1 MKFENRNVGFLR
13 YWTLPNIPLFLL
25 AAPMLAILVKS
36 ALDQLSQRSPPSPA
50 TATVTVNSDTK
61 SKTPPKTLAS
71 GSNSSSASDT
81 PSSGS
86 VKSDEVVTQQLAPE
100 STTTATQQRMQILI
114 RSAAAEQVL
123 LVVLAVSTYHVQ
135 IITRI
140 SSGYPLWYWW
150 LAQQL
155 IDGHKQKKKLGKG
168 IVVFMVMYAAI
179 QGVLFT
185 SFLPPA

>member
-1 MKFENRNVGFLR
+1 
-13 YWTLPNIPLFLL
+13 
-25 AAPMLAILVKS
+25 
-36 ALDQLSQRSPPSPA
+36 
-50 TATVTVNSDTK
+50 
-61 SKTPPKTLAS
+61 
-71 GSNSSSASDT
+71 
-81 PSSGS
+81 
-86 VKSDEVVTQQLAPE
+86 
-100 STTTATQQRMQILI
+100 MQILI
-114 RSAAAEQVL
+114 HSAAAEQVL
-123 LVVLAVSTYHVQ
+123 LAVLAVSTYHVQ

-155 IDGHKQKKKLGKG
+155 VSGDQEKKKLGRG

>member
-1 MKFENRNVGFLR
+1 M
-13 YWTLPNIPLFLL
+13 
-25 AAPMLAILVKS
+25 
-36 ALDQLSQRSPPSPA
+36 
-50 TATVTVNSDTK
+50 
-61 SKTPPKTLAS
+61 
-71 GSNSSSASDT
+71 
-81 PSSGS
+81 
-86 VKSDEVVTQQLAPE
+86 
-100 STTTATQQRMQILI
+100 

-123 LVVLAVSTYHVQ
+123 LAVLAVSTYHVQ

-150 LAQQL
+150 LAQLL
-155 IDGHKQKKKLGKG
+155 IGGDGDMQQQQKKQQQKKKQLGKG

>member
-1 MKFENRNVGFLR
+1 
-13 YWTLPNIPLFLL
+13 
-25 AAPMLAILVKS
+25 
-36 ALDQLSQRSPPSPA
+36 
-50 TATVTVNSDTK
+50 
-61 SKTPPKTLAS
+61 
-71 GSNSSSASDT
+71 
-81 PSSGS
+81 
-86 VKSDEVVTQQLAPE
+86 
-100 STTTATQQRMQILI
+100 MQILI
-114 RSAAAEQVL
+114 GSAAAEQVL
-123 LVVLAVSTYHVQ
+123 LAVLAVSTYHVQ

-155 IDGHKQKKKLGKG
+155 IGDGDMQQKQQKKKLGKG